1 MKKVITLFL
10 SLIVCM
16 SISVTVVFAAEVQ
29 NTGRDV
35 CDEQVLAETLKQL
48 GLFKGVS
55 NTNLDLGRAPTRVEA
70 LVMLIRVL
78 GEEQTALGGTWRHPF
93 TDVPDWADDYVG
105 YAYVNGLTNGVAP
118 TLFGDEDAGAATYLT
133 FMLRA
138 LGYSDKNGAD
148 FTWDNPYDLA
158 RTTGILPDM
167 VDTENF
173 WRADVATISYAA
185 LNATLKGSDIT
196 LAEKLIDSGALD
208 LDYYYYYYEPDE
220 ILYMPPE
227 DYVPKTQ
234 VLSAVEIAEKCSP
247 AVFYVETYSV
257 SGQPLGLGS
266 GFFIS
271 SDGFAI
277 TNNHV
282 IQNAEHVRVYTTD
295 GYVYDNV
302 KILDM
307 TEEKDLAL
315 LKIESSDEFPYLEF
329 GNSNTLKQG
338 ETVYAIGSPQG
349 FDNTMSQGIVSNP
362 RRYLEKKYIQ
372 ISVPIDHG
380 SSGGALIN
388 QYGEV
393 VGVTTGG
400 YEDTIADLNLAM
412 PINYV
417 RALDMSSET
426 GYFTWEEVFYPGFYQ
441 VPDFGYFAGVE
452 LLAITEIENGYILTY
467 NPESF
472 IDMYTSD
479 GYLIYT
485 AEEALQAAINYYI
498 FALEFYDL
506 EISGQDDDSY
516 SYASFKESV
525 MVIPCHPDDGTIRIT
540 IRCENPYY
548 EHAPEILDAGWF
560 FELPLEERRLR
571 DHRQTYIYK
580 WVDDYDLEA
589 FGLNMVAYLLLLEED
604 GFKLIESGEV
614 ENSRD
619 YRFYLESE
627 LYTMELLIGESLFTV
642 IIKPI

>member
-1 MKKVITLFL
+1 MKKIVTIIL
-10 SLIVCM
+10 SLVVCI
-16 SISVTVVFAAEVQ
+16 SISVTAFAAETQ
-29 NTGRDV
+29 TSQRDL

-55 NTNLDLGRAPTRVEA
+55 STNLDLGRAPTRVEA

-78 GEEQTALGGTWRHPF
+78 GEENNALSGTWRHPF

-118 TLFGDEDAGAATYLT
+118 TLFGDEDASAATYLT

-185 LNATLKGSDIT
+185 LNATLKGSTIT

-208 LDYYYYYYEPDE
+208 LDYYDYYYDPDE
-220 ILYMPPE
+220 ILCMPPE
-227 DYVPKTQ
+227 NYVPKTKI
-234 VLSAVEIAEKCSP
+234 LSAVEIAEKCSP
-247 AVFYVETYSV
+247 AVFYIETYSI
-257 SGQPLGLGS
+257 SGQPYSQGS

-329 GNSNTLKQG
+329 GNSNSLKQG
-338 ETVYAIGSPQG
+338 ETVYAIGSPKG

-362 RRYLEKKYIQ
+362 KRYIEKKYIQ

-417 RALDMSSET
+417 RILDMSSET

-441 VPDFGYFAGVE
+441 VLDFGYFAGVE
-452 LLAITEIENGYILTY
+452 LLDVTETENGFSLTY

-472 IDMYTSD
+472 IDMYTYD
-479 GYLIYT
+479 GYLICT
-485 AEEALQAAINYYI
+485 AEEALQAAIGYYI
-498 FALEFYDL
+498 YALEFYEL
-506 EISGQDDDSY
+506 ESSGQDDLLY
-516 SYASFKESV
+516 SYDSFKESV
-525 MVIPCHPDDGTIRIT
+525 MVIPCHPDDGTIRISIT
-540 IRCENPYY
+540 CESPYY

-580 WVDDYDLEA
+580 WTDDYDLDA
-589 FGLNMVAYLLLLEED
+589 FGVNMVTYILMLQED
-604 GFKLIESGEV
+604 GFDIIEQGEV

-619 YRFYLESE
+619 YRFYLEGE
-627 LYTMELLIGESLFTV
+627 KYTIELLIGESIFTV